1 MTDNNK
7 SIEALKEMC
16 DLPIPD
22 RDVELLKKVIK
33 KLPIK
38 GGSSELAKDLI
49 ERTKTVLDLR
59 GTGAT
64 SIGDSAFYSYICIP
78 A

>member
-7 SIEALKEMC
+7 LIEALKEMC

-33 KLPIK
+33 K
-38 GGSSELAKDLI
+38 
-49 ERTKTVLDLR
+49 
-59 GTGAT
+59 
-64 SIGDSAFYSYICIP
+64 
-78 A
+78 